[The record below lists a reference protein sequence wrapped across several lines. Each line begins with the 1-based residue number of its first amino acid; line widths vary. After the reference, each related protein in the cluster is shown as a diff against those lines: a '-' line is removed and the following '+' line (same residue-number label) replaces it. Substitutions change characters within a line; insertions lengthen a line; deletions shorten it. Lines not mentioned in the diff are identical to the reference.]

1 MASGADTNV
10 LIVAQGEE
18 EVAAPDLRPEA
29 REEPLFWDDDAEARL
44 SNVPRFARRMARRGV
59 EDYAREHG
67 HSRVALQIYH
77 QARKRFGMG
86 T

>member
-1 MASGADTNV
+1 MARGADTNV

-18 EVAAPDLRPEA
+18 EVAAPDLRTEA
-29 REEPLFWDDDAEARL
+29 GDETLFWDDDAEARL

-59 EDYAREHG
+59 EDYAREQG
-67 HSRVALQIYH
+67 HSRVTLQVYH